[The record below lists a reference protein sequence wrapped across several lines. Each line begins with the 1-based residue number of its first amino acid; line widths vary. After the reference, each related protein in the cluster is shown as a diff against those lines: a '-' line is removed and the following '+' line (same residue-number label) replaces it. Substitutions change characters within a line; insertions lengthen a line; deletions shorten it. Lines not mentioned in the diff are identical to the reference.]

1 MTELK
6 ATLIALRMVIFF
18 LGFFLGMAYTAWV
31 LDHSFGLY
39 FSLFIAAII
48 AWAWIQIERDVKEQL
63 K

>member
-18 LGFFLGMAYTAWV
+18 LGFFLGMVYITWV
-31 LDHSFGLY
+31 KDDMAGMILF
-39 FSLFIAAII
+39 LFIAAII